1 MSLSS
6 SALDAKARLLNGRLA
21 SMPAVHLRNAPSDLL
36 FETAPPTGPAVGI
49 PGAEIMIA
57 TKTEA
62 NSHAGGPSGDPAWEE
77 II

>member
-1 MSLSS
+1 
-6 SALDAKARLLNGRLA
+6 
-21 SMPAVHLRNAPSDLL
+21 
-36 FETAPPTGPAVGI
+36 
-49 PGAEIMIA
+49 MIA